1 MVNQVNIINN
11 EYIRNYDVFRY
22 RNYSMYGSNSNVCGR
37 RCIKIINSKIWTNCK
52 CNSHNFYKK

>member
-22 RNYSMYGSNSNVCGR
+22 RNYSCMDQILMFVVEDV
-37 RCIKIINSKIWTNCK
+37 SKL
-52 CNSHNFYKK
+52 

>member
-22 RNYSMYGSNSNVCGR
+22 RNYSMYGSNSNVCE
-37 RCIKIINSKIWTNCK
+37 KMYQN
-52 CNSHNFYKK
+52 YKF